1 MTSTISHRQRL
12 EACIAGEKPDRTP
25 VALWRHFPVDDQNPE
40 LLAAATLD
48 FQGRYDFDFV
58 KVTPASSFATRD
70 WGIQDV
76 WLGNTEGTRVYTQRV
91 IQHPED
97 WLRLQGLDP
106 TQGSLGNQLKCLS
119 IIKENIDSH
128 TPFIQTVFSPLSIAK
143 YLVGDQGLLV
153 HLRRYPEAVHAGM
166 GIITETIRRFI
177 QAALQTGIAGI
188 FYAVQ
193 YAQHDLLTEHEFAAF
208 GRNYDLQ
215 VLESVRHAWFNVVH
229 LHGLNVMLDQVADYP
244 VQVVNWH
251 DRETAPTLAE
261 AKSIFPGALCGG
273 LRRWDTMVLG
283 SPDDVV
289 AEARDAIHTT
299 AGLRFILGTGCVSSI
314 ISPHGN
320 LIAARKA
327 VEKSS

>member
-1 MTSTISHRQRL
+1 MASSLTHRQRL
-12 EACIAGEKPDRTP
+12 EACIAGHQPDRTP

-58 KVTPASSFATRD
+58 KVTPASSYATRD

-76 WLGNTEGTRVYTQRV
+76 WLGNANGTRAYTQRV

-97 WLRLQGLDP
+97 WLKLQVLDP
-106 TQGSLGNQLKCLS
+106 NQGSLGDQLKCLA
-119 IIKENIDSH
+119 IINDNLDSQ
-128 TPFIQTVFSPLSIAK
+128 TPFIQTVFSPLSLAK
-143 YLVGDQGLLV
+143 YLIGDERLLL
-153 HLRRYPEAVHAGM
+153 HLRRYPEAVHAGLAT
-166 GIITETIRRFI
+166 ITETIQLFI
-177 QAALQTGIAGI
+177 HASLQTGIAGI

-193 YAQHDLLTEHEFAAF
+193 YAQHNLLTEHEFAAF

-215 VLESVRHAWFNVVH
+215 VLDSVRNAWFNVVH

-251 DRETAPTLAE
+251 DRETAPSLAE
-261 AKSIFPGALCGG
+261 AKAIFPGALCGG

-283 SPDDVV
+283 SPDDVL
-289 AEARDAIHTT
+289 AEAYDAIDTT
-299 AGLRFILGTGCVSSI
+299 DGLRFILGTGCVSPI
-314 ISPHGN
+314 VSPHGN
-320 LIAARKA
+320 LIAARAA
-327 VEKSS
+327 VEKDL